1 MNRLFERPTRN
12 GPLTRHWLAT
22 PCFGCQERAPQLI
35 YASAHARRP
44 RGIRRSARPFLGFIH
59 NASGS
64 SRRSNPGGQVPIR
77 RYGGL
82 RGHLSTAQ
90 LRHVQPGVPHGREPY
105 RSGGSPPRDLPTGL
119 QQAAELR
126 RTGRL
131 WNLVVSIGSQPLPRS
146 SQKWCRTQTIGNQE
160 PGRVDGNLSLRCARV
175 DFGSTRSR
183 ERHRATP
190 PFLPVGL
197 LALRRPGIR
206 PSRGGGYIGRRGRY
220 VEVSRPQS
228 QAEATRALGEVS
240 TGEKR

>member
-12 GPLTRHWLAT
+12 R
-22 PCFGCQERAPQLI
+22 

-44 RGIRRSARPFLGFIH
+44 RGVRRSARLFLGFIH
-59 NASGS
+59 HASGS
-64 SRRSNPGGQVPIR
+64 SRRSNPGGQMPIR

-82 RGHLSTAQ
+82 RSHLSTAQ
-90 LRHVQPGVPHGREPY
+90 LGHVQPGVPHGREPH

-119 QQAAELR
+119 PQAAELR

-131 WNLVVSIGSQPLPRS
+131 WDLVVSIGSQPLSRS
-146 SQKWCRTQTIGNQE
+146 SQKWGRTQTLGNQE
-160 PGRVDGNLSLRCARV
+160 PGRVGGILSLRCPRV

-183 ERHRATP
+183 ERHRATS

-206 PSRGGGYIGRRGRY
+206 PSRGGGHIGRRGGY

-228 QAEATRALGEVS
+228 QTEATRALGQVS